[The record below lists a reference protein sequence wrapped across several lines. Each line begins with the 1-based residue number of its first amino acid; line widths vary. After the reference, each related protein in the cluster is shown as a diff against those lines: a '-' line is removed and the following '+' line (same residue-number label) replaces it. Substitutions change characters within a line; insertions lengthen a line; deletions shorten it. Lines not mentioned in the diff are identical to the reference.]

1 MVGPNRLFLAY
12 IEQVLP
18 SLGEAGVEMASLGD
32 LVGGIRIGDHR
43 DLEEVS
49 RLKGD
54 LRMVKFLAR
63 SAKIR
68 QRSLREDL
76 RIGYGVQWLHIT
88 VEQTAQIVKEAQR
101 RYRTHNAAR
110 RYVEEEFYST
120 LALSS
125 NEPLDHRTVQDRLKG
140 QIAIREAL
148 DWIWPVLTPSQLLN
162 DVFGSHAL
170 IKAADPRLSE
180 EEVNSLYK
188 TRESSSKEI
197 FWSAGDAALLD
208 EARAVLGPRP
218 GKREEDSIR
227 TFGHIVVDEIQD
239 LSPMDLRMLSRRSLN
254 GSMTVVGDIAQAT
267 GAWAHQNWESI
278 LRHLPDRKEAHMREL
293 TIGYRIPA
301 PLMELA
307 ANVLLEAAPDL
318 KPPSSVRADG
328 EPPIFVQVDVSFDF
342 LSEVIIGELK
352 KADSGNLAVVA
363 ANSQVEEIEILLNEA
378 GIVFGRPNRRG
389 LDEQVAVVPVGLV
402 KGLEVD
408 VVIVVEPKRIIE
420 EQTQW
425 MRALYVALT
434 RATKRV
440 VVVHAEELPANMQ
453 N

>member
-1 MVGPNRLFLAY
+1 MLFRSY

-32 LVGGIRIGDHR
+32 LVGGVRVEDQR
-43 DLEEVS
+43 DPEEVS

-68 QRSLREDL
+68 QRPLREDF

-88 VEQTAQIVKEAQR
+88 VEQTAQIVLEAQR

-110 RYVEEEFYST
+110 RFVEEEFYST

-125 NEPLDHRTVQDRLKG
+125 NEPIDHRTVEDRLKG
-140 QIAIREAL
+140 QMPIREAL
-148 DWIWPVLTPSQLLN
+148 DWMWPVLTPSQLLN

-170 IKAADPRLSE
+170 IKAADPKLTE
-180 EEVNSLYK
+180 GEVESLHK
-188 TRESSSKEI
+188 TRESASKEI
-197 FWSAGDAALLD
+197 RWSASDAALLD

-218 GKREEDSIR
+218 GKKEEDSIR

-278 LRHLPDRKEAHMREL
+278 LLHLPNRKEAHMREL

-307 ANVLLEAAPDL
+307 ANVLKEAAPGL
-318 KPPSSVRADG
+318 NPPSSVRAEG
-328 EPPIFVQVDVSFDF
+328 EPPIFVKIDGSLDF
-342 LSEVIIGELK
+342 LSKVVSEEQK
-352 KADSGNLAVVA
+352 KADSGNLAIVA
-363 ANSQVEEIEILLNEA
+363 ANSQVEEIETLLDDAE
-378 GIVFGRPNRRG
+378 IVFGRPNRRG
-389 LDEQVAVVPVGLV
+389 LDEQLTVVPVGLV

-420 EQTQW
+420 EQIQG

-440 VVVHAEELPANMQ
+440 VVIHAEELPSNMQ
-453 N
+453 K